1 MEAMAEID
9 GLPGLPSYKMGGFFH
24 GELAQITRLGCP
36 WRKYDGW
43 TVEPPQT
50 PQSIQTV

>member
-1 MEAMAEID
+1 MDAMAEID

-24 GELAQITRLGCP
+24 GELAQITRLGCR

-43 TVEPPQT
+43 TTQT
-50 PQSIQTV
+50 PRSIQTV